1 MLFIAHF
8 KREILYDPNQLP
20 LLHTLTSKLREEP
33 KYKTPPIN
41 FYEEDN
47 YIPSELVEQGF
58 FLNSKYELMNGWIN
72 DKFMNEWIDGWIFHI
87 SYFDRMNVILNLVMF
102 LLLTNKHIL
111 VTVPFLKKGTDPI
124 LLSQV

>member
-1 MLFIAHF
+1 MKLGDNLILFIAHF

-20 LLHTLTSKLREEP
+20 LLHTFTSKLREEP

-41 FYEEDN
+41 LYEEDN

-58 FLNSKYELMNGWIN
+58 FLNSKYE
-72 DKFMNEWIDGWIFHI
+72 FMNEWIDGWIFHI

-111 VTVPFLKKGTDPI
+111 VILPFLKKGTDPI

>member
-1 MLFIAHF
+1 MKLGDNLILFIAHF

-41 FYEEDN
+41 LYEEDN

-58 FLNSKYELMNGWIN
+58 FLNSKYE
-72 DKFMNEWIDGWIFHI
+72 FMNEWIDGWIFHI

-111 VTVPFLKKGTDPI
+111 VTLPFLKKGTDPI